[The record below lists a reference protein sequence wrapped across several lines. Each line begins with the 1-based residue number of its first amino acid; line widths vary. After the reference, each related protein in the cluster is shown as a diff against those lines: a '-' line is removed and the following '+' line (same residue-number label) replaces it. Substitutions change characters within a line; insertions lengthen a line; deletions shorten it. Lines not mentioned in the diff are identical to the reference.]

1 MLILSRKPGESILIG
16 PDVEVV
22 VLSQEGNSTRIGIA
36 APQNVEILRKELLN
50 AEPGGDDHG

>member
-36 APQNVEILRKELLN
+36 APQYVEILRKELLN
-50 AEPGGDDHG
+50 AEPEGDDHG